1 MPLNLFEQFRR
12 FANIY
17 FLIMGILEMIPE
29 ITTSDNY
36 PVVYGPLFVIIL
48 ATAIK
53 DFLEDR
59 KRRI

>member
-1 MPLNLFEQFRR
+1 
-12 FANIY
+12 
-17 FLIMGILEMIPE
+17 MGILEMIPE